1 MDGIYTMAS
10 SSVSSLYGN
19 VGCAIREL
27 ILSKF
32 PYDYFKYT
40 NVSTEVAF
48 KNMRR
53 QFGSN
58 TNNEIAKRKRPYL
71 IIQPQYQEP
80 DQDGFLQ
87 NVPLT
92 KNEMDVQYGVD
103 ARYLF
108 DIIHD
113 YDSMYDLKFKLNRD
127 RLEYEVTLSLS
138 TQMQQLDIYK
148 AMMNQIT
155 WDRWM
160 YYPAALESVIPKT
173 MIRYMSKLCGMDIDK
188 NPDMIPQFI
197 KHLNDNSAYPITYK
211 IRNASATDEYFMY
224 YTHRLMV
231 LFQDINLSDG
241 SMKGMINDAFNITFK
256 VIVEFNLPGLYILS
270 GNVEKLRGF
279 QMSIG
284 TGDIHSE
291 NSEYMPLF
299 SVTNLFNRYP
309 KKMDGLTLYSAYI
322 FNTEAGKKLEDT
334 LDLSAVFSQEQ
345 AQAIK
350 FQTDH
355 GVMPETVARLFIL
368 RNGVETSD
376 WEVDWMTLTLKIKH
390 PDDQASYRL
399 ILYVNMDSMNE
410 ILANSRITGPYDQH
424 TLRTNTIDYSK
435 VEGRIHTVLDPD
447 YEGDTEFK
455 ADIPGTSDIPVPNIF
470 RADSGEAVEHPD
482 THEAIVA
489 LPSDRVSHQ
498 AFHDM
503 ENVVDGMYDIEAEPS
518 KTAHTHPGT
527 VATLDLGEALK
538 GLQSSIEA
546 DHEAEIKNQEKV
558 IMKYSSS
565 IFDDP
570 NTVIAEAPIPKAKFT
585 SSANPNRSNPK
596 VTYRDNPNPGVL
608 KSIDVWAK
616 IISTAMMY
624 NFANA
629 IAIEKDDKNYAL
641 ESVIEPPP
649 ED

>member
-32 PYDYFKYT
+32 PYDYFNYT

-58 TNNEIAKRKRPYL
+58 TSTEIAKRKRPYL
-71 IIQPQYQEP
+71 VIQPQYQEP
-80 DQDGFLQ
+80 DPDGFLQ

-103 ARYLF
+103 GRYLF
-108 DIIHD
+108 DVIRD
-113 YDSMYDLKFKLNRD
+113 YNGMYDLKFKLNRD
-127 RLEYEVTLSLS
+127 RLEYEVTISVS
-138 TQMQQLDIYK
+138 TQMAQLDIYK

-155 WDRWM
+155 WDRWT
-160 YYPAALESVIPKT
+160 YYPAALESIIPKT
-173 MIRYMSKLCGMDIDK
+173 MVRYMSKLCGMDIDK
-188 NPDMIPQFI
+188 NPELIPQFI
-197 KHLNDNSAYPITYK
+197 RHLNDNSVYPITYK

-231 LFQDINLSDG
+231 LFQDINISDG

-256 VIVEFNLPGLYILS
+256 VIVEFNLPGLYVLS
-270 GNVEKLRGF
+270 GNVEKMRGF
-279 QMSIG
+279 QVSIG
-284 TGDIHSE
+284 SGDYR
-291 NSEYMPLF
+291 NDDSEYIPLF

-309 KKMDGLTLYSAYI
+309 NKLDGLTLYAAYI

-355 GVMPETVARLFIL
+355 GVIPETVARLIIL
-368 RNGVETSD
+368 KNGVEATD
-376 WEVDWMTLTLKIKH
+376 WSVNWQTLTLKIKK
-390 PDDQASYRL
+390 PDDRASYRL

-410 ILANSRITGPYDQH
+410 ILANSRIAGPYDQH
-424 TLRTNTIDYSK
+424 ALRTNTIDYSK
-435 VEGRIHTVLDPD
+435 VDGRIHTVLDPD

-455 ADIPGTSDIPVPNIF
+455 ADLPGTLDIPVQNIY
-470 RADSGEAVEHPD
+470 RADSGEDVEHPD
-482 THEAIVA
+482 EHETLVA
-489 LPSDRVSHQ
+489 LPSDRISHQ
-498 AFHDM
+498 AFHEM
-503 ENVVDGMYDIEAEPS
+503 EGVVDGTEHLDGEIDS
-518 KTAHTHPGT
+518 TTHTHSDAEST
-527 VATLDLGEALK
+527 IDMDTLLVGMQ
-538 GLQSSIEA
+538 QSMEE
-546 DHEAEIKNQEKV
+546 DKKAEVESQEKV

-570 NTVIAEAPIPKAKFT
+570 NNVIAEAPAPKAKFT

-596 VTYRDNPNPGVL
+596 ITYRDNPNPGVL

-624 NFANA
+624 NFANL
-629 IAIEKDDKNYAL
+629 IAIEKDDKNYTL
-641 ESVIEPPP
+641 ESVVEPPIGS
-649 ED
+649 